1 MPRSSSSVSR
11 GSTSA
16 YSQGDQSE
24 DYGESF
30 TVECISAGLSILQ
43 HIAPSGISR
52 RVCWI
57 PGQGGTQHLVR
68 WASGRQ
74 DVDRCIGG
82 RARLPESDPELTA
95 MVSQAAESI
104 KLHWR
109 PPSSPKRSRLED
121 WFPGA
126 QAARRQLPPVP
137 FFPEVH
143 EEVTRSW
150 RAPFSARNRA
160 SSSSILTALDV
171 GAAKRYVEIPPVE
184 RTIVVQLCPQS
195 AAAWWDNPRLLS
207 RARGFSFVSMAEAY
221 IAAGQAASALHAMA
235 LLHAYQA
242 KALKQLH
249 EGSSNPGLMQE
260 LHTVT
265 NLALHAS
272 KVTARSLGQTMCTQE
287 RHLWLNLADK
297 RESDKHCFLDSPIS
311 KAGLFGDAVES
322 LAQFSATQKW
332 TEVIRQQSLPRR
344 PTAVATLP
352 PAAALPP
359 ARGRGRHPAAYN
371 SDQARPQQQPSSWPQ
386 RSGAACLCPCQA
398 HEAPK
403 QAAFLGWANPRHW
416 ILLFRRW

>member
-1 MPRSSSSVSR
+1 
-11 GSTSA
+11 
-16 YSQGDQSE
+16 
-24 DYGESF
+24 
-30 TVECISAGLSILQ
+30 
-43 HIAPSGISR
+43 
-52 RVCWI
+52 
-57 PGQGGTQHLVR
+57 
-68 WASGRQ
+68 
-74 DVDRCIGG
+74 
-82 RARLPESDPELTA
+82 
-95 MVSQAAESI
+95 MVSQAAESV

-121 WFPGA
+121 WFQGA

-160 SSSSILTALDV
+160 SSSILTALDV
-171 GAAKRYVEIPPVE
+171 GAAKGYVEIPPVE
-184 RTIVVQLCPQS
+184 RTIAVQLCPQS
-195 AAAWWDNPRLLS
+195 AAAWWDNPRLMS

-265 NLALHAS
+265 NLDLHAS

-322 LAQFSATQKW
+322 LAQFSATQKR
-332 TEVIRQQSLPRR
+332 TEVIRQQSLTRR

-359 ARGRGRHPAAYN
+359 ARGRGRPPAASN
-371 SDQARPQQQPSSWPQ
+371 SDQARPQQQPSSRPQ
-386 RSGAACLCPCQA
+386 RCGAARLCPCQA